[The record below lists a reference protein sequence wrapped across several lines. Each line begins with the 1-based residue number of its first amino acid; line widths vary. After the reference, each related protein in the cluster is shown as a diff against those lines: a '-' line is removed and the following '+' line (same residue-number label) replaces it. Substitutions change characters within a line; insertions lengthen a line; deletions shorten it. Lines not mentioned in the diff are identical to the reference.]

1 MYKIFNSNL
10 KSQVDLKS
18 HVLLEILKYNLNLR
32 SYIQNFKSDK
42 SKLENL
48 IEASFDNK
56 LKQIFGISGNF

>member
-10 KSQVDLKS
+10 KSQVDFKS

-32 SYIQNFKSDK
+32 FYIQNFKSDK